1 MKTSVA
7 VLALLAVVLAAP
19 TSACNTTLIF
29 DQSLKVC
36 ELWQSSFPLLPT
48 PFSFWSIKSYCESVN
63 KGLEFFVNTFDPLTD
78 VTCKYFKDICVNCL
92 DSVVISSNATAIT
105 GVNGTATSG

>member
-1 MKTSVA
+1 MKSFK
-7 VLALLAVVLAAP
+7 LFFSI
-19 TSACNTTLIF
+19 SAI

-36 ELWQSSFPLLPT
+36 ELWQSSFSLPLPS
-48 PFSFWSIKSYCESVN
+48 FSLWSIKSYCESVN
-63 KGLEFFVNTFDPLTD
+63 KGFEFFLNTFDPLTD
-78 VTCKYFKDICVNCL
+78 LTCKYFKDICVNCS